1 MGLVRIIA
9 ALFSR
14 SARPNSGS
22 SDPRHR
28 LGAKGEKLAAKFL
41 RRSGFKVLYRN
52 YRPKGGGEVDLV
64 CRDGETLA
72 FVEVKTRSSDEFGR
86 PADAVNAEK
95 RELIAR
101 GARSWL
107 QLLGGRDV
115 VVRFDVVEVIAGGGA
130 PEITLHKAAFVPEN
144 TRV

>member
-1 MGLVRIIA
+1 MGLVRFIA

-14 SARPNSGS
+14 SARPNSAS

-28 LGAKGEKLAAKFL
+28 LGLRGEELAAKFL
-41 RRSGFKVLYRN
+41 RKSGFKILYRN

-64 CRDGETLA
+64 CRDGKTLA

-107 QLLGGRDV
+107 RLLDNRDV
-115 VVRFDVVEVIAGGGA
+115 IVRFDVVEVIAGEGK
-130 PEITLHKAAFVPEN
+130 PELTLHKAAFVPEN
-144 TRV
+144 TR

>member
-1 MGLVRIIA
+1 M
-9 ALFSR
+9 
-14 SARPNSGS
+14 
-22 SDPRHR
+22 
-28 LGAKGEKLAAKFL
+28 
-41 RRSGFKVLYRN
+41 LYRN

-107 QLLGGRDV
+107 RLLGGRDV
-115 VVRFDVVEVIAGGGA
+115 VVRFDVVEVIAGRGA